1 MPKRLRLS
9 VLAGVFSLGLA
20 VPRLPA
26 RAAELSGVALPE
38 TETVAGTPL
47 RLNGIALRTFSWL
60 RVHIYVAGLYLEHA
74 AHDANAIL
82 HSSERKLLVVRF
94 VHDVD
99 AENARNAWREGF
111 ERNCVAPC
119 HLPPAEVE
127 RFLAE
132 VTPMR
137 AGDVSTLAWG
147 PDGVEFATNGR
158 SLGKITDKTFANA
171 ILATF
176 IGPVPPSEGLKE
188 GLLGLAH

>member
-1 MPKRLRLS
+1 MSNRAREAL
-9 VLAGVFSLGLA
+9 LAGVFCLGLA
-20 VPRLPA
+20 APALSA
-26 RAAELSGVALPE
+26 RAAELGGVAMPE
-38 TETVAGTPL
+38 TETLAGTPL
-47 RLNGIALRTFSWL
+47 RLNGIALRTYSWL

-74 AHDANAIL
+74 AHDANTIL
-82 HSSERKLLVVRF
+82 HSPEKKLLVIRF

-99 AENARNAWREGF
+99 AENARSAWREGL
-111 ERNCVAPC
+111 ERNCLPPC
-119 HLPPAEVE
+119 HLAPGAVD

-158 SLGKITDKTFANA
+158 SLGKITDPTFANA

-176 IGPVPPSEGLKE
+176 IGPAPPSEGLKE
-188 GLLGLAH
+188 GLLGLGH